1 VVSALNDCVDFPTP
15 MYPDSIHFL
24 EQSGRSEC
32 LFYSN
37 SACPGAP
44 VLHTLNPEEKDLK
57 QPTKLAQQINSAQ
70 CAVLES
76 LEIPPTS
83 IQTRSELLPQVKA
96 NDIQV
101 TVGHSVSALS
111 TSSLKVA
118 DLYICNETNLDPA
131 HCTVL
136 HTLNQCVAFPGPFAY
151 QTKVITQ
158 AKGSLCKYYTK
169 PGCMDGDLY
178 FSYMSNPTQD
188 ARLSGWGVEKLA
200 GVWCGGTGATSTAD
214 VSAVNTRTSNGSSTV
229 VPSNLAKRGNP
240 FYHWSTSPGST
251 SICRQRN
258 FAFCTNNA
266 VNALHQCVSF
276 APADQGPASM
286 IQYAGVYCKW
296 YADSGCASGEHKA
309 YDFLDSRK
317 GDAYADGLSRLY
329 RSVKCEKDAW

>member
-1 VVSALNDCVDFPTP
+1 MLVLQQFRVSWCSRPP
-15 MYPDSIHFL
+15 YPESRGERLEKAYRTCAANQLSTVCRLGVNRDSTREHL
-24 EQSGRSEC
+24 DPQR
-32 LFYSN
+32 
-37 SACPGAP
+37 
-44 VLHTLNPEEKDLK
+44 
-57 QPTKLAQQINSAQ
+57 
-70 CAVLES
+70 
-76 LEIPPTS
+76 TS
-83 IQTRSELLPQVKA
+83 PQVKA

-118 DLYICNETNLDPA
+118 DLYICNEANLDPA

-136 HTLNQCVAFPGPFAY
+136 HTLTQCVAFPGPFAY

-158 AKGSLCKYYTK
+158 AKGSVCKYYTK

-214 VSAVNTRTSNGSSTV
+214 VSAINTHTSIDSSTV
-229 VPSNLAKRGNP
+229 GFSNLSKRGNP
-240 FYHWSTSPGST
+240 FYHWSTSPGSI

-258 FAFCTNNA
+258 FAFCTKNA
-266 VNALHQCVSF
+266 VNALRQCVSF

-296 YADSGCASGEHKA
+296 YADAGCASGENKP

-317 GDAYADGLSRLY
+317 GDAYVDGLSRLY
-329 RSVKCEKDAW
+329 RSVKCERDAW